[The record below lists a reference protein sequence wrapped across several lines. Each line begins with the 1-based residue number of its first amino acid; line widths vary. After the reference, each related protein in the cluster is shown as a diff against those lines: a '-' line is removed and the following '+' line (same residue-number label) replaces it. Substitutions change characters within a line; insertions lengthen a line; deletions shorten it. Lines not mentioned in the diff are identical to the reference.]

1 MIGKVLLVLLS
12 LNEMNHKLFQYLMEA
27 DVSEEEIEE
36 LYFDLKFIFENS
48 FDKLINEAQE
58 RGSTYIAVEDKNNLM
73 NQKDTMQNQRLRNL
87 TTLILH
93 TKMDDIYKDIEF
105 ITGETGIMTHQLPA
119 AMKAITPWLKEKVQ
133 DQRFWDDQFDVTHV
147 GEYDL
152 QPMTKDE
159 VQKMFKL
166 FIERGS
172 NEHN

>member
-73 NQKDTMQNQRLRNL
+73 N
-87 TTLILH
+87 
-93 TKMDDIYKDIEF
+93 
-105 ITGETGIMTHQLPA
+105 
-119 AMKAITPWLKEKVQ
+119 
-133 DQRFWDDQFDVTHV
+133 
-147 GEYDL
+147 
-152 QPMTKDE
+152 
-159 VQKMFKL
+159 
-166 FIERGS
+166 
-172 NEHN
+172 